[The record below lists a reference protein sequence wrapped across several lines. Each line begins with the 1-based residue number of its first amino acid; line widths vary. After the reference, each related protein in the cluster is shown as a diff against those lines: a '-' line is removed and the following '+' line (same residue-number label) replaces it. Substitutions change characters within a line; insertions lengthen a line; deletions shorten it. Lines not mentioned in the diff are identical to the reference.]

1 MQLGRGPRA
10 ARPRP
15 PSSCRF
21 AGHRLP
27 LLASLVVSHDAAT
40 TGLEHPLLPIDC
52 FLLFLYFTWAHRCS
66 SLGASVRCGW
76 MSSPP
81 AVVACS
87 PVARGSW
94 SDVQCSAIRPSAL
107 QFAGRCVD
115 HPRSTAPL
123 PPPAP
128 CSPVRGGTQH
138 APPAP
143 CSPKCVCKQHAT
155 HSQAHLSPSSHTLQA
170 LSSSPSCGRP
180 SPASARSATRRSP
193 DSSASSPATSAQDNS
208 TAEKLFCLVC
218 SRQTILQEGTTH
230 MIDTLKAA
238 LAVRHSRPSSE
249 PSYRP
254 EGTKASSF
262 TYLALTR
269 TAKSVLWPRSIFS
282 ASRTMWTPSRRPA
295 GERPLC
301 RAATSPCI
309 P

>member
-15 PSSCRF
+15 PSS
-21 AGHRLP
+21 
-27 LLASLVVSHDAAT
+27 
-40 TGLEHPLLPIDC
+40 
-52 FLLFLYFTWAHRCS
+52 CS

-180 SPASARSATRRSP
+180 SPASARSGRSLPPIAACLYLYVCLACWIACLISWCCVACSDKEKSGFISLVSRYLSVAGRR
-193 DSSASSPATSAQDNS
+193 
-208 TAEKLFCLVC
+208 
-218 SRQTILQEGTTH
+218 LQCGR
-230 MIDTLKAA
+230 AA